1 MRGSRVIAAAVLVAL
16 ALPVAGC
23 GKDKPGIPRSDA
35 SELVTLLRAVE
46 RQTAKHGCTSV
57 SRTISELQAKVETL
71 PANTDPDVTATLRD
85 GISNLRNLV
94 ASECAT
100 VKPKPKKPTTT
111 TETQTTEPPTTAP
124 PTTSPP
130 TTSPPTTSPPTTS
143 PPTTSPPSTSSGGQP
158 SGGANGGNT
167 K

>member
-1 MRGSRVIAAAVLVAL
+1 MAMVVAVAL

-23 GKDKPGIPRSDA
+23 GKDKPGIPRADA
-35 SELVTLLRAVE
+35 AELVTLLRAVE

-57 SRTISELQAKVETL
+57 SRTISELQAKVEAL
-71 PANTDPDVTATLRD
+71 PANTDGDVVDSLRD
-85 GISNLRNLV
+85 GVSNLRNLV

-111 TETQTTEPPTTAP
+111 TETQTTEPPTTETQ
-124 PTTSPP
+124 TTTPPP

-143 PPTTSPPSTSSGGQP
+143 PPTTSPPSNP
-158 SGGANGGNT
+158 SGGAPGN
-167 K
+167 KKKGNAK